1 MHTETGGIMPK
12 LKDALQW
19 QTISGERVSVGD
31 IKLMPQSQA
40 LTFRWPNGGVVW
52 NRPVAVLV
60 ERDGQTERVPI
71 VDVTRVAQLTLLGL
85 SLILTLVTIILS
97 IRKRRA

>member
-1 MHTETGGIMPK
+1 MPK
-12 LKDALQW
+12 LKDVVQW
-19 QTISGERVSVGD
+19 QTISGEEVTIGD
-31 IKLMPQSQA
+31 VTLTPQSQA
-40 LTFRWPNGGVVW
+40 LTLRWPNGGGVW

-71 VDVTRVAQLTLLGL
+71 VDVTRVAQLTLFGM
-85 SLILTLVTIILS
+85 SLVFSLVTVVLS